1 MDLRVTKEIW
11 IGRVVSLRWRIDL
24 LNALDDRSY
33 RIYPGE
39 RAYGRSI
46 NGFDDATSRFG
57 RRYLVGLEID
67 F

>member
-1 MDLRVTKEIW
+1 MRLRVD
-11 IGRVVSLRWRIDL
+11 V

-57 RRYLVGLEID
+57 RRYQVGLEVG